1 MQISGIFSKKILPN
15 LNGGFLCILACMF
28 CTPFPAM
35 AEGITLQLEGHY
47 NYMLRYEE
55 KCESTGIAYSCA
67 TGTENEWYENGD
79 ALNGVGTTACVH
91 LEFDRSI
98 TRNNKTY
105 LLNCRNVIEMS
116 SSSLG
121 CKPANCSGGTTPS
134 GSQIYDG
141 CWDANGGAASQ
152 SCFNCMGPASGSSQN
167 CPSQCWAAGPCSVW
181 GNYPGVSDSG
191 AMSCKQ
197 GCVFYCP
204 YKTYGKPWVPSG
216 IVAGEPS
223 DWANTAAEQMDCRAW
238 PENFYYEASKNYYN
252 PSTTYNKCAAGY
264 YKSARGVPGQAFVSD
279 CYECPQADVE
289 VSSDVSGKND
299 IFSCYIPRNTRF
311 SDESGSGHYV
321 DNCDY

>member
-1 MQISGIFSKKILPN
+1 MPN
-15 LNGGFLCILACMF
+15 LNGGFLCVLACMF
-28 CTPFPAM
+28 CTPAPAM
-35 AEGITLQLEGHY
+35 PGTVTLEKYQL
-47 NYMLRYEE
+47 
-55 KCESTGIAYSCA
+55 
-67 TGTENEWYENGD
+67 
-79 ALNGVGTTACVH
+79 
-91 LEFDRSI
+91 
-98 TRNNKTY
+98 TY
-105 LLNCRNVIEMS
+105 LYTVNPTTCEQDYTYTCYTDDSYTLAVQYIDGDVSSFQGCVTLDFQGVEYWENSNGKGYKLHGCRIAGFVHNPTPITAPY
-116 SSSLG
+116 
-121 CKPANCSGGTTPS
+121 CKAACSGGGTTTS
-134 GSQIYDG
+134 GSQIYDD
-141 CWDANGGAASQ
+141 CWDADGRPTSQ

-223 DWANTAAEQMDCRAW
+223 DWANTAADQMDCRAW

-299 IFSCYIPRNTRF
+299 IFSCYIPRNTEF